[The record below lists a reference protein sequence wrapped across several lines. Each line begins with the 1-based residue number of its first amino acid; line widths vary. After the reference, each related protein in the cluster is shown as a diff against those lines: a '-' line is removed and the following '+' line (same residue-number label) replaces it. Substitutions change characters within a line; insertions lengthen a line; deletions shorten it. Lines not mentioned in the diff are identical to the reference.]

1 MLAASDLFSPL
12 TLQSRC
18 SRLWSEA
25 HLRWSSDSSS
35 TWLSRL
41 KCSRAS
47 FSCISRTC
55 SSCSKEHTL
64 PKRPGGMQ
72 RDFRGEPSRGLG
84 RVKIAP
90 PSFES
95 DSSEAKIELNSFAA
109 GNGRFPRWLRLT
121 KSLQFAGVEVV
132 EEVEEASLHLSHVW
146 HVRQKRVLQGRR
158 LDHFTG
164 PCWLRGP
171 GLLLVGSGW

>member
-1 MLAASDLFSPL
+1 MNHKKNPKQQESEKLPEWQRIHGCAELLQLWAEVNIWMRGGGSYNAERAEKSPGWRQTVTVCLPL

-25 HLRWSSDSSS
+25 HLRWSSESSS

-64 PKRPGGMQ
+64 PRRQKKSTNQDAGAAAK
-72 RDFRGEPSRGLG
+72 SS
-84 RVKIAP
+84 A
-90 PSFES
+90 
-95 DSSEAKIELNSFAA
+95 SEAS
-109 GNGRFPRWLRLT
+109 
-121 KSLQFAGVEVV
+121 EV
-132 EEVEEASLHLSHVW
+132 
-146 HVRQKRVLQGRR
+146 
-158 LDHFTG
+158 
-164 PCWLRGP
+164 
-171 GLLLVGSGW
+171 

>member
-1 MLAASDLFSPL
+1 MKAASLCAKELLTQTQLESKESRGKFSCHMMLFQWFVHQGRNNMWTHTHSCNLGGSFGMQKVKFKGTEYSKCPKGQYENWDYMSLSYQRKKNTDEDDHVLFWWFVL

-25 HLRWSSDSSS
+25 HFLWSSESSS

-64 PKRPGGMQ
+64 PRYQM
-72 RDFRGEPSRGLG
+72 GLT
-84 RVKIAP
+84 RQVK
-90 PSFES
+90 
-95 DSSEAKIELNSFAA
+95 
-109 GNGRFPRWLRLT
+109 
-121 KSLQFAGVEVV
+121 
-132 EEVEEASLHLSHVW
+132 
-146 HVRQKRVLQGRR
+146 
-158 LDHFTG
+158 
-164 PCWLRGP
+164 
-171 GLLLVGSGW
+171 LL

>member
-1 MLAASDLFSPL
+1 MMLFQWFIHKDRNNMWYVYVHSCNLGGSFGMQKVKFKGVLNILNVLKVNMKTEIICLFLIRGKKNTDEDDRVLLWWFVL

-25 HLRWSSDSSS
+25 HFLWSSESSS

-64 PKRPGGMQ
+64 PRYQM
-72 RDFRGEPSRGLG
+72 GLT
-84 RVKIAP
+84 RQVK
-90 PSFES
+90 
-95 DSSEAKIELNSFAA
+95 
-109 GNGRFPRWLRLT
+109 
-121 KSLQFAGVEVV
+121 
-132 EEVEEASLHLSHVW
+132 
-146 HVRQKRVLQGRR
+146 
-158 LDHFTG
+158 
-164 PCWLRGP
+164 
-171 GLLLVGSGW
+171 LL